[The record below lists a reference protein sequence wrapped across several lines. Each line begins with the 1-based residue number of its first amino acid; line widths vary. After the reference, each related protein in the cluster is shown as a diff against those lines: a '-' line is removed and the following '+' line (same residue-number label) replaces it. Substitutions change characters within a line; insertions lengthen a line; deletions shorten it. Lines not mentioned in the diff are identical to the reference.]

1 MIGVYS
7 QRYLSSRTL
16 CRQRGPI
23 ITSLRDRLLFLTIPG
38 TSCQATIN
46 KSLRDGSALNHIQP
60 RKLLGLATIVQ
71 SLSAKGLAD
80 SATTIL
86 SPGTKAGFTEQLVF
100 MIIRDATCRPGNP
113 RSVVKLTFYIIF
125 VAVAVS
131 LLFRQVEWPWV
142 AFRQGNTAFR
152 DGNYREAA
160 EFYEQAAQKLDD
172 AAISERLAICWL
184 RLNRPDQAK
193 ETLARLLKPVPGRL
207 PTVELLAGL
216 YQRDQQPKKAI
227 ALFSV
232 YLSRHGKLDAAG
244 ELQLAR
250 IYRQA
255 SLYDEAAPYYL
266 LAAENF
272 KQKAV
277 AEVELADMR
286 SWQGNYD
293 EAIKLYRE
301 VLAGEPS
308 KRQARLSLARVLS
321 WAGHYQDSENE
332 YRRLLSKQ

>member
-1 MIGVYS
+1 M
-7 QRYLSSRTL
+7 
-16 CRQRGPI
+16 
-23 ITSLRDRLLFLTIPG
+23 
-38 TSCQATIN
+38 
-46 KSLRDGSALNHIQP
+46 
-60 RKLLGLATIVQ
+60 
-71 SLSAKGLAD
+71 
-80 SATTIL
+80 
-86 SPGTKAGFTEQLVF
+86 
-100 MIIRDATCRPGNP
+100 
-113 RSVVKLTFYIIF
+113 KLTFYIIF

-160 EFYEQAAQKLDD
+160 GFYERAALKLDEPRVD
-172 AAISERLAICWL
+172 ERLATCWL

-193 ETLARLLKPVPGRL
+193 EALSRLLKLAPGRL
-207 PTVELLAGL
+207 PTIEILAGL
-216 YQRDQQPKKAI
+216 YQSDQQPKKAI

-232 YLSRHGKLDAAG
+232 YLSRHGKLDPAG

-266 LAAENF
+266 LATKDPKE
-272 KQKAV
+272 KAV
-277 AEVELADMR
+277 ADVELADMR

-293 EAIKLYRE
+293 EAIKLYHE

-308 KRQARLSLARVLS
+308 NRQARLSLARVLS